1 MTTNL
6 SYEEA
11 KKLVQAEKPKENY
24 MILPFGYDTKFVVP
38 YKDGVAIITALA
50 NAEVY
55 EKSYSS
61 PTKISPIEVESFSP
75 TLLSKDE
82 YQRIKMAM
90 LLQVNPDDLKK
101 AATP

>member
-50 NAEVY
+50 NAELY
-55 EKSYSS
+55 ERSYSS
-61 PTKISPIEVESFSP
+61 PPRISPIEVDSFGP

-90 LLQVNPDDLKK
+90 LLQVHPDELKK

>member
-1 MTTNL
+1 MATNL

-24 MILPFGYDTKFVVP
+24 MILPFGYDTKLIVP
-38 YKDGVAIITALA
+38 YKDGVAIISALA
-50 NAEVY
+50 NAELY
-55 EKSYSS
+55 ARSYSS
-61 PTKISPIEVESFSP
+61 PTKILPIEVGTFSP

-90 LLQVNPDDLKK
+90 LLQVHPDELKK